1 MKKFDLKSRIARV
14 KEKFS
19 ENGTPAFAALPLGIG
34 AGAMPV
40 FDIAA
45 DTGAM
50 TTMLIGLM
58 IAIVPLLIVMKLF
71 TNVFDG
77 FGK

>member
-1 MKKFDLKSRIARV
+1 MKKFDLKSKIANVRERISR
-14 KEKFS
+14 
-19 ENGTPAFAALPLGIG
+19 NGTPAFAALPLGLA
-34 AGAMPV
+34 AGAMPL
-40 FDIAA
+40 FDMAA
-45 DTGAM
+45 DTSAM

-58 IAIVPLLIVMKLF
+58 IAIVPLLIIMKLF